1 VGDHVKKGDVI
12 CTLDTTDLDKQIAD
26 KKTALADA
34 AAQLKDDYQKLQNQ
48 LDRAKTEKANVQKTQ
63 DALVAAAQS
72 ARDAAK
78 NDLASLQSG
87 YNAAKSQYDTMMQV
101 VQPYIDALNAA
112 SAKRQTAYDAW
123 IAAGGAAATADPS
136 GSAAPTAYDVYQSA
150 LQAEQAAQAALD
162 SAKTLYSFGTY
173 NDAMT
178 AAQSGYDAKK
188 AALDTA
194 QAALDAAANARQTAL
209 NEQDNT
215 ISDLAAQTTAS
226 YNKMQKGT
234 SDSDLSDLQK
244 KKDDAVLKAES
255 DGEVTELNVTV
266 GSIPKDAVAKIQ
278 STTDL
283 VLRVSIPEADINRV
297 SPGLAARITADSIQT
312 PASGTLTTVSATAD
326 SSAASAGKS
335 YDHRRAGKAKAKAEL
350 EILHGIDGSTVY
362 HRRVRQRHRG
372 VLNPASAGKSTLMN
386 IIGRAGPAKTYGR
399 PNELEITAYLTV
411 DGVAIGRQR
420 KVLMNS
426 ASGADAMSSP
436 IRNRKIGF
444 VFPELQSDRP
454 HHALQNV
461 ELPMLYAGI
470 SRRASG
476 SSGRKSCSKWWAWP
490 TA

>member
-326 SSAASAGKS
+326 SSDAGTAGTGGYTAAITITDAQGLHIGS
-335 YDHRRAGKAKAKAEL
+335 KAKAEL
-350 EILHGIDGSTVY
+350 ILSTKDDVYTVPNDAVGTAADGSSY
-362 HRRVRQRHRG
+362 LRRMKADGTTEDIPVTTGDQNDYSIEVSG
-372 VLNPASAGKSTLMN
+372 SALADGLEVLADANWSALADSAAAAASANTS
-386 IIGRAGPAKTYGR
+386 YG
-399 PNELEITAYLTV
+399 
-411 DGVAIGRQR
+411 
-420 KVLMNS
+420 
-426 ASGADAMSSP
+426 
-436 IRNRKIGF
+436 GF
-444 VFPELQSDRP
+444 
-454 HHALQNV
+454 
-461 ELPMLYAGI
+461 
-470 SRRASG
+470 
-476 SSGRKSCSKWWAWP
+476 
-490 TA
+490 